1 MREEEGEGEREREKK
16 KKLLSVGSFSK
27 FPQWLVVNQDKAN
40 SKGKSLWLFHMGG
53 MDPIT

>member
-1 MREEEGEGEREREKK
+1 MREREREKK